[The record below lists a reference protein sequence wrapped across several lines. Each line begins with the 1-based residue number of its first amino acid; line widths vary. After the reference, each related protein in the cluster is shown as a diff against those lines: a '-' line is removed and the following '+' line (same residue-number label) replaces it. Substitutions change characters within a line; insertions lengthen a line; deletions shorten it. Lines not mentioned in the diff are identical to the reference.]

1 MQERRTTIR
10 VPHQGRAQY
19 CSSGDLLPKDGSI
32 TNLSERGAA
41 VRVREPHTPGERVT
55 VHFPLPGAQEA
66 LTTTGIVRWSGAEPE
81 RGRGVPVGLE
91 WLPFEETTGHLLHR
105 FLNSSRQTASARAS
119 SGRGRVLGRDPSTR
133 RVALR
138 WGILCGLFV
147 AIFCWQLGG
156 AILDGRHAM
165 IQRLEEHGTHLRSA
179 LDSAM
184 MNLRATSDEVERLS
198 QQAQALEGR
207 AQALSQE
214 VTQFQQSSAALHQER
229 SALIDRVLELEQAR
243 AALIRRSVPVDELQ
257 LAIRETI
264 ARKQAAQSFF
274 SRVLPGTT
282 ERHQWVRAGSRG
294 YRIQDGQRATPS
306 RPFVEVHVHEPE
318 LP

>member
-1 MQERRTTIR
+1 
-10 VPHQGRAQY
+10 
-19 CSSGDLLPKDGSI
+19 
-32 TNLSERGAA
+32 
-41 VRVREPHTPGERVT
+41 
-55 VHFPLPGAQEA
+55 
-66 LTTTGIVRWSGAEPE
+66 
-81 RGRGVPVGLE
+81 
-91 WLPFEETTGHLLHR
+91 LPFEETTGHLLHR
-105 FLNSSRQTASARAS
+105 FLNSSRQTASARTS
-119 SGRGRVLGRDPSTR
+119 IRVVERDPSTR

-147 AIFCWQLGG
+147 AIFCWQLGT
-156 AILDGRHAM
+156 ILDGRHAM

-229 SALIDRVLELEQAR
+229 SALIDRVLALEQAR

-294 YRIQDGQRATPS
+294 YRIQDGQRATPG
-306 RPFVEVHVHEPE
+306 RPFVEVRVHEPQ